1 MTSLELKT
9 LQLLT
14 DGNTMKEVSVIFEVS
29 SQLII
34 ARMMTVRRKLGVKT
48 NIEAGALA
56 TKLKLFDAMDS

>member
-1 MTSLELKT
+1 
-9 LQLLT
+9 
-14 DGNTMKEVSVIFEVS
+14 MKEVSVIFEVS